1 MFTSGAQVYS
11 DIVLG
16 IYFPALVLMKHR
28 ATQTKPRLSSS
39 QASRPSQLRTL
50 AISLVFVG
58 LLSQA
63 LSQVIVTST
72 NTEGAYTTGNM
83 LDLADRLE
91 LYSPPTYDIPMLLDA
106 ELYSNITKYQDYKN
120 NWIIDMSNIDPQ
132 EFAPEDPNYTLAVQ
146 RRGIPFFYLGKIFII
161 VCLLLLVSRLFYGY
175 LGGFRQKVKIL
186 KSPQKR
192 IGNRIIIIG
201 TALYFFFSSQYIVAT
216 YYSIDTTQKYLT
228 SIIYKYAQDSDS
240 NLKTAF
246 VSLHLTSER
255 VGRDQQQ
262 LTACIL
268 RSE

>member
-1 MFTSGAQVYS
+1 MEARWM
-11 DIVLG
+11 LG
-16 IYFPALVLMKHR
+16 IPK
-28 ATQTKPRLSSS
+28 TKTTCWDL
-39 QASRPSQLRTL
+39 
-50 AISLVFVG
+50 
-58 LLSQA
+58 LLSPFKGTVLLILCGIWQVS

-106 ELYSNITKYQDYKN
+106 ALYNDITKFQDYKN

-146 RRGIPFFYLGKIFII
+146 RRGIPFFYLAKIII
-161 VCLLLLVSRLFYGY
+161 IASLLLLVSRLFYGY

-192 IGNRIIIIG
+192 IGNRIIMIG
-201 TALYFFFSSQYIVAT
+201 TGLYFFFSTQYIVAT

-228 SIIYKYAQDSDS
+228 SIIYKYAKDSDS
-240 NLKTAF
+240 NVKTAYVVAYNDRQNWKRSTTAPF
-246 VSLHLTSER
+246 QPTTLRTSSSCSTFR
-255 VGRDQQQ
+255 
-262 LTACIL
+262 T
-268 RSE
+268 S